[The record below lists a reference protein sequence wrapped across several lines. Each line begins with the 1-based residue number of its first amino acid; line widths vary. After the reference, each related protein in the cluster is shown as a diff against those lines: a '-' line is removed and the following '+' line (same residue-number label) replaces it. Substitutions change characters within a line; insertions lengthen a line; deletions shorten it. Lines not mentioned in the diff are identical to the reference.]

1 MKNFC
6 AVLILPALILTACPK
21 DKKTGT
27 PDQPPVQAKTIED
40 FIFNDAPRNDI
51 PQSAQSTIGK
61 LPNDV
66 LAGFGTAKMANM
78 SMSRTTAQTR
88 ARTDIFRQIEK
99 SSLDMINAY
108 ATKNNFIPP
117 ETLPSEVNQ
126 ALSKVVFT
134 GLSVVDEDMEN
145 DGSYW
150 AVVTFNKTMAD
161 DAAKEVIKTIKLTMP
176 EMDFLPNY

>member
-1 MKNFC
+1 M
-6 AVLILPALILTACPK
+6 LPALILTACPK
-21 DKKTGT
+21 DKKADKTN
-27 PDQPPVQAKTIED
+27 QPPLQEKTIED

-88 ARTDIFRQIEK
+88 ARADIFRQVEK

-108 ATKNNFIPP
+108 AAKNNYTPP
-117 ETLPSEVNQ
+117 GTLASDVNQ
-126 ALSKVVFT
+126 AWSNVVFT
-134 GLSVVDEDMEN
+134 GLTVVDEDMED

-150 AVVTFNKTMAD
+150 AVVTFSKTMAE
-161 DAAKEVIKTIKLTMP
+161 DAAKEVVKTIKQTLP